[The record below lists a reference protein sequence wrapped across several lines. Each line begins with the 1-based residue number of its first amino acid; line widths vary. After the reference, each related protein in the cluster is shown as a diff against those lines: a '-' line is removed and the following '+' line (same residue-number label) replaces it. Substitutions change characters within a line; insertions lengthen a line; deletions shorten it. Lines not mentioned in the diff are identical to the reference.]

1 MEAETRV
8 HVQTPQLG
16 LNTATTDTSHVLLGG
31 SALGTLLHAR
41 LQGGPGESVPPG
53 IPEPRGVGGEG
64 SRRRRGGGGERRG
77 APESWESRAR
87 GQGAGWVEVAGDGQ
101 EMEAPAPH

>member
-1 MEAETRV
+1 MEAETRA
-8 HVQTPQLG
+8 HVQKPQLG
-16 LNTATTDTSHVLLGG
+16 LNTATTATSHVPLGG
-31 SALGTLLHAR
+31 RARRTLLHAR
-41 LQGGPGESVPPG
+41 LQGGPRESVPPG

-87 GQGAGWVEVAGDGQ
+87 GQGAGWTEVAEEGL